1 MRILLIYP
9 EYPDTFWGLK
19 HALRFISKKA
29 THPPLGLLTVA
40 AMLPK
45 EWEKKLIDMNIESL
59 RDKELELADL
69 VFVSGISIAR
79 FAILFLTI
87 VITMPSAQNRSNV
100 ASR

>member
-1 MRILLIYP
+1 MKTLLIYP
-9 EYPDTFWGLK
+9 EYPETFWGLK

-69 VFVSGISIAR
+69 VFVSGISIQKASVKEIISR
-79 FAILFLTI
+79 CKKLGTKI
-87 VITMPSAQNRSNV
+87 VAG
-100 ASR
+100 